1 MEAPFTVAFGD
12 RPPALAMRVPEDAPL
27 ETVLDLLQI
36 PHPRPV
42 LVLVGGASQIS
53 ESDQQLLLS
62 LFVQVLAPL
71 AQTLNA
77 VVVDGGTDAGIMRM
91 MGRARSHT
99 HGTFPLIGVAPVGLA
114 ALPDHPLPD
123 PDAAY
128 LEPHHT
134 HFIMIPGSYW
144 GAESE
149 WIAQIATA
157 IAQDEPSVTL
167 LINGGEVSWLDTR
180 ENVEEG
186 RPVIAIAGSGRTADI
201 LATALEGKITD
212 ERAHRIINS
221 GLLQAI
227 HLHSPKH
234 LTQVIEQILSR

>member
-1 MEAPFTVAFGD
+1 MEPLTVAFGD
-12 RPPALAMRVPEDAPL
+12 RLKAVAMQVPEDAPL
-27 ETVLDLLQI
+27 DTVLELMQI

-42 LVLVGGASQIS
+42 LVLIGGASQIS
-53 ESDQQLLLS
+53 ASDQQLLRS

-91 MGRARSHT
+91 MGRARIRT
-99 HGTFPLIGVAPVGLA
+99 RGTFPLLGVAPVGLV
-114 ALPDHPLPD
+114 ALPDQPLPNT
-123 PDAAY
+123 DAAY

-134 HFIMIPGSYW
+134 HFLMIPGAQW

-149 WIAQIATA
+149 WIARLATA

-186 RPVIAIAGSGRTADI
+186 RPVIAIAGSGRTADV

-212 ERAHRIINS
+212 ERAHRIVKS

-227 HLHSPKH
+227 HLRSPKH